1 MAAQLLKFEAKKIG
15 MTAGEIGTL
24 AGGMI
29 LTKKFLDFNTLFK
42 KQIEAD
48 PAFADKW
55 FIKGQGWIR
64 FGVGLIA
71 ASYVKNPWV
80 KLLMFGVALEGAIT
94 GIRQVSGGFFEP
106 IGRTGQK
113 QLPPADDEL
122 LRLAQQYDNSM
133 QGTDTVFQY
142 GSSVSGNQNP
152 VNEYSSSVSG
162 TNPGTVD
169 LTESIMDATGAVGWG
184 EFADMDKAKAWA

>member
-15 MTAGEIGTL
+15 MTGAEIGTL

-29 LTKKFLDFNTLFK
+29 LTKKFLDFNTLFR

-48 PAFADKW
+48 PAFAEKW

-71 ASYVKNPWV
+71 ASYVKNPWI
-80 KLLMFGVALEGAIT
+80 KLIMFGVALEGAIT
-94 GIRQVSGGFFEP
+94 GVRQLSGGFFEP

-113 QLPPADDEL
+113 TLPPADDEL
-122 LRLAQQYDNSM
+122 LKLARQYDNSM
-133 QGTDTVFQY
+133 QGVNPALEY
-142 GSSVSGNQNP
+142 SSSVSGANP
-152 VNEYSSSVSG
+152 VDEYSSTVSG

-169 LTESIMDATGAVGWG
+169 LTESIMDTTGAIGWG